1 MENVLICSIVNLEE
15 LGFSR
20 QPSIFAGGP
29 MSTKDMVIEA
39 LEREKGCYV
48 SGEALAQAC
57 GVSRNAV
64 WKAVTDL
71 KANPITKSVLI
82 QS

>member
-1 MENVLICSIVNLEE
+1 
-15 LGFSR
+15 
-20 QPSIFAGGP
+20 